1 VRSEDSTEGEA
12 LGFGADE
19 FSIKEF
25 VFNVLFRVLSGGDGI
40 VADDVTVGSA
50 GFDFEN
56 ILCFQTYLQVQF
68 LLQQILHL

>member
-19 FSIKEF
+19 LSIKEF
-25 VFNVLFRVLSGGDGI
+25 VFIVLFRVLSGGNGI

-56 ILCFQTYLQVQF
+56 ILFTLLKNYL
-68 LLQQILHL
+68 

>member
-12 LGFGADE
+12 LGFGADVL
-19 FSIKEF
+19 SIKEF
-25 VFNVLFRVLSGGDGI
+25 VFNVLFKVLSGGDGI

-56 ILCFQTYLQVQF
+56 ILFTLFKHYL
-68 LLQQILHL
+68 